1 MKSIKTNTILSKHK
15 YKNMWF
21 NIDYIMNL
29 YRGCC
34 HGCIYCDARSDCY
47 QITDFD
53 QVTVKENAISILEK
67 ELKATRNKGIIGIGS
82 MSDTYNPFEKN
93 QTITRQALLLLARYG
108 FGVSLV
114 TKSDLIVRD
123 IDVLKEIQKHAPI
136 ICKLTITT
144 IDDTLS
150 KKIEPNVCCSS
161 NRFNALEKLT
171 SEGIFSGIMLMP
183 ILPYI
188 TDNEQQI
195 ISLIRRAHEC
205 GARFIYPA
213 FGMTL
218 RANQRDYYY
227 EQLDRIFPN
236 LKEKYVQQYGDAYN
250 CQAENSK
257 KLYHI
262 FVSECQKTGLLFQMK
277 DIIAAYMQHTPQ
289 QLKLF

>member
-1 MKSIKTNTILSKHK
+1 MKSIKANTILSKHK
-15 YKNMWF
+15 YKNAWF
-21 NIDYIMNL
+21 NIDYTMNL

-34 HGCIYCDARSDCY
+34 HGCIYCDSRSDCY
-47 QITDFD
+47 QIADFD
-53 QVTVKENAISILEK
+53 QVAVKENAISILEK
-67 ELKATRNKGIIGIGS
+67 ELKAKRNKGIIGIGA
-82 MSDTYNPFEKN
+82 MSDTYNLFEKN
-93 QTITRQALLLLARYG
+93 QHITRQALSLLARYG
-108 FGVSLV
+108 FGVSVV

-144 IDDTLS
+144 IDDELS

-161 NRFNALEKLT
+161 NRFDALEKLA
-171 SEGIFSGIMLMP
+171 SEGIFSGVMLMP

-195 ISLIRRAHEC
+195 ISLIRRAREC
-205 GARFIYPA
+205 GARFVYPA

-227 EQLDRIFPN
+227 EQLDLIFPN
-236 LKEKYVQQYGDAYN
+236 LKEKYIQQYGDAYN
-250 CQAENSK
+250 CQTENSK
-257 KLYHI
+257 KLYRI

-277 DIIAAYMQHTPQ
+277 DIISAYMQHTPQ